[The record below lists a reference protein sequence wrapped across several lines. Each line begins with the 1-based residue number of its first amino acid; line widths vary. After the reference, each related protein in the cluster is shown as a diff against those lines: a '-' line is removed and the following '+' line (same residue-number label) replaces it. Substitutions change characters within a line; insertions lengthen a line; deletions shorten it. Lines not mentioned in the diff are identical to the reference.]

1 MSSPARARMP
11 CDVVAGNNEVPAPI
25 VLSADHDMAMR
36 MTGIEVIRR
45 DPVHP
50 RAKIG
55 FHLPHQVAHERFE
68 VGEFGEVLRR
78 HDKAKLVTVALASF
92 GERLTVGAI
101 AARIVKLAGSA
112 LTHDAIALHVPQM
125 RLQRACIPRL
135 DADDPRLDG
144 DPALACR
151 TAARRHRSLR
161 MAAAD
166 ARAGEIGSPVRS
178 TRTRFFCDLADAL
191 DIADGLATAAVAD
204 PSKSDP
210 KFILGVR
217 HGRTPSTAHPCGAQL
232 RRVKMATCFVNI
244 ARPLAVACRQRLD
257 VGDKS
262 WMCRQRLKPA
272 QAPVLYLALLR
283 PRATPCLLFDRTPD
297 HGEWARSSSRLTK
310 TRRPQFRRQTRSI
323 SRAITSC

>member
-101 AARIVKLAGSA
+101 AARIVKLAGSPLA
-112 LTHDAIALHVPQM
+112 RDAIALHVSQM
-125 RLQRACIPRL
+125 RPRRACIPRL
-135 DADDPRLDG
+135 GADDPRLDG
-144 DPALACR
+144 DPALACG
-151 TAARRHRSLR
+151 TTARRHRSLR

-178 TRTRFFCDLADAL
+178 TRTRFFCDLAGAL

-232 RRVKMATCFVNI
+232 RRVKMATCFVQGYE
-244 ARPLAVACRQRLD
+244 V
-257 VGDKS
+257 
-262 WMCRQRLKPA
+262 
-272 QAPVLYLALLR
+272 
-283 PRATPCLLFDRTPD
+283 
-297 HGEWARSSSRLTK
+297 RLT
-310 TRRPQFRRQTRSI
+310 RVLG
-323 SRAITSC
+323 